1 MVCRR
6 HLLLRG
12 QKGLALDMSMWIR
25 LFSRNQSVIGKYFIP
40 VIVISSVLVVQ
51 HHPIRWLTV
60 CRRRRYILWCCSVL
74 LYLLVLVGSFL
85 SVLICKEGSSLDTDS
100 TPFVFSSFSSSF
112 PTLRRTRYFAYFP
125 LLSQLMAP
133 AWLHPGWV
141 YLLLHPLHRQRD
153 SQT

>member
-51 HHPIRWLTV
+51 HHPIRWITV
-60 CRRRRYILWCCSVL
+60 CRRRRYILWFCSIL
-74 LYLLVLVGSFL
+74 LYFSFFASACRFLLVCFDL
-85 SVLICKEGSSLDTDS
+85 
-100 TPFVFSSFSSSF
+100 
-112 PTLRRTRYFAYFP
+112 
-125 LLSQLMAP
+125 
-133 AWLHPGWV
+133 
-141 YLLLHPLHRQRD
+141 
-153 SQT
+153 

>member
-1 MVCRR
+1 MKKKLPGRFLYFRSFGWSNSTSAVLLWMTSAWRVGCTACRLRDCEAPEAWRFTVCGTCDVCMVCRR

-74 LYLLVLVGSFL
+74 LYFSFFASACRFLLVCFDL
-85 SVLICKEGSSLDTDS
+85 
-100 TPFVFSSFSSSF
+100 
-112 PTLRRTRYFAYFP
+112 
-125 LLSQLMAP
+125 
-133 AWLHPGWV
+133 
-141 YLLLHPLHRQRD
+141 
-153 SQT
+153 